1 MTQNSWFVL
10 IWIFNRRYQM
20 MYILEFYQCLQINFF
35 VKKGDVLVG
44 SKVQK
49 GEMKTCQWLL
59 FSLLNV
65 FSLQIPSTFNS
76 QFQGKQVFCFPLL
89 LLSKGKK
96 KTCDLFTLGVDHKF
110 LCLIDH
116 EKGWIP
122 VLNLLKTKTLINK
135 FSQSRERLSF
145 ENKPI
150 RKGSQFLKEKVIQSE
165 AR

>member
-35 VKKGDVLVG
+35 VKKGDVFVG

-96 KTCDLFTLGVDHKF
+96 KNLWFVYIGCWSQILVFNWPWKRVNSNVKFT
-110 LCLIDH
+110 
-116 EKGWIP
+116 
-122 VLNLLKTKTLINK
+122 
-135 FSQSRERLSF
+135 
-145 ENKPI
+145 ENKDFDQQIQPI
-150 RKGSQFLKEKVIQSE
+150 KRKTQFWK
-165 AR
+165 